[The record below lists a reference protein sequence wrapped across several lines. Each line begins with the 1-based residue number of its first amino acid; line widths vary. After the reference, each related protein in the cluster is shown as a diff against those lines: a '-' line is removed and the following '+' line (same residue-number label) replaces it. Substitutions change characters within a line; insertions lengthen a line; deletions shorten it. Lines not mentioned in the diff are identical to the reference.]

1 MNYARVKQTDQGLE
15 FYSSFDRNLVDAIK
29 YQIPANM
36 RRWNPSAKCWIV
48 DNQYAMTLK
57 NITYD
62 CLGIALDIT
71 GINFNNLQNTP
82 STRLIRVEYI
92 GQVKDRGNGDMS
104 AYGARNANNYSYKI
118 MFISGVHGPELEWSY
133 VFPESTLKKWF
144 LGSNEKETV
153 NTSTFYTVLAVKPT
167 TPQKEIKTAWR
178 KMLMRYHPDV
188 NSDEDAASMTMRI
201 NDAYNILRNPTKRK
215 KYDAG
220 LRLQVS
226 LTNSNRPI
234 KGSDFTIPVRCG
246 MILATGHDS
255 VGRFIVDEILEWTD
269 IVENG
274 RSLVTSWD
282 KMTNSL
288 RREWL

>member
-1 MNYARVKQTDQGLE
+1 MYARLKQTNQGLE

-29 YQIPANM
+29 YQIPPNA
-36 RRWNPSAKCWIV
+36 RRWNPAAKCWIV
-48 DNQYAMTLK
+48 DSQYAMILK

-62 CLGIALDIT
+62 CLGIALDTT
-71 GINFNNLQNTP
+71 GVNFNNLQNTP

-92 GQVKDRGNGDMS
+92 GQIKDRGNGDMS
-104 AYGARNANNYSYKI
+104 AYGAARDNFDFNLPLYWI
-118 MFISGVHGPELEWSY
+118 Y

-144 LGSNEKETV
+144 LGDNEKQTV
-153 NTSTFYTVLAVKPT
+153 NTATFYTVLAVKPT
-167 TPQKEIKTAWR
+167 MPQSEIKTAWR

-188 NSDEDAASMTMRI
+188 NSDEDAANMTMRI

-215 KYDAG
+215 RYDAG
-220 LRLQVS
+220 LKLQTS
-226 LTNSNRPI
+226 LTNSSQPI
-234 KGSDFTIPVRCG
+234 RDSNFTIPVRCG

-282 KMTNSL
+282 KTNNSL
-288 RREWL
+288 RSEWL